1 MKYSK
6 HFWLENYQ
14 DARKMQRCYL
24 RKGDKSSGNGV
35 VQEGI
40 DGMTCDGAE
49 LTFLGAKVDCPACN
63 STGAIVAKGPRWPD
77 DNFMG
82 KRPALDGDI
91 CVCGCSPQP
100 VMHASQTRMFESYT
114 SGELA
119 AMGFADGG
127 RPVARAEASAVPVAQ
142 PADTPAA
149 LPASTFEGV
158 QPFAYTGALGNGPV
172 GELAA
177 RGVSEH
183 GEAEC
188 NDQYEREMDECMA
201 YRSAMGGQ
209 RFMDACSQR
218 AFENYQRCRGY

>member
-1 MKYSK
+1 MKYCK
-6 HFWLENYQ
+6 HFGLENHRG
-14 DARKMQRCYL
+14 ARKMQRCYL
-24 RKGDKSSGNGV
+24 RKGDKSSVNGV

-49 LTFLGAKVDCPACN
+49 LTFLGAKVGCPACN

-91 CVCGCSPQP
+91 CACGCSPQP

-127 RPVARAEASAVPVAQ
+127 RPIVRTEASAVPVAQ

-149 LPASTFEGV
+149 VPASTFEGV
-158 QPFAYTGALGNGPV
+158 QPFAYTGAFASGQV
-172 GELAA
+172 DELAA
-177 RGVSEH
+177 RGVSEEDE
-183 GEAEC
+183 GEC
-188 NDQYEREMDECMA
+188 FSQYEEDMEACNAARAMYQSPA
-201 YRSAMGGQ
+201 YFQSCA
-209 RFMDACSQR
+209 QR
-218 AFENYQRCRGY
+218 AFQRYQQCRGY